1 MWTSNSR
8 LAGANRRIGYKSFQL
23 LAYSLQLCST
33 LDSYGIPEIAYPHF
47 QDSINAAQSSNIK
60 PTTFS
65 KLVKR
70 QMWQRVKCKAEKP
83 REFRASHPM
92 ELQIKSYRSLQP
104 PPSAHPTRYQ
114 TPNYLAVFT
123 LHL

>member
-33 LDSYGIPEIAYPHF
+33 LDSYGIPEIAYQHF
-47 QDSINAAQSSNIK
+47 HDSINAAQSSNIK

-70 QMWQRVKCKAEKP
+70 QMWQRVKCKAVKP
-83 REFRASHPM
+83 LLILRLVSPGIVKKDV
-92 ELQIKSYRSLQP
+92 LLP
-104 PPSAHPTRYQ
+104 PPISIS
-114 TPNYLAVFT
+114 
-123 LHL
+123 